1 MHFLKFL
8 FSYLF
13 LLYSN
18 VSIIKDEVAET
29 SVHRIIDWDRKVIC
43 FDIVKEINE
52 NEFRPVGLNTA
63 SKLIATINDFK
74 DTLIRESLFKII
86 MDSENTFKNYFDLN
100 PSLILNFSGPN
111 SILKRSYIK
120 YSEDLRSLTVRYELS
135 LFPDFINLFFL
146 HEKPYKAFYPLVNSD
161 VDKTDYTGIVIYV
174 GEVYSNTFGSKKLE
188 DSFFIKIYDENIRP
202 YFDKRMVSSEA
213 LKKWGMLEYS
223 NDILYNNKNRVG
235 HRPLKLVAKSV
246 YGKNNTDIIL
256 DEYSINKLFSNSNN
270 IKLLQDGK
278 LVVIKQEN

>member
-135 LFPDFINLFFL
+135 LFPDFINLFFS
-146 HEKPYKAFYPLVNSD
+146 HEKPYKSFYPLVNSD

-188 DSFFIKIYDENIRP
+188 DSFLSKFMMKT
-202 YFDKRMVSSEA
+202 
-213 LKKWGMLEYS
+213 LGH
-223 NDILYNNKNRVG
+223 ILTR
-235 HRPLKLVAKSV
+235 
-246 YGKNNTDIIL
+246 
-256 DEYSINKLFSNSNN
+256 EWF
-270 IKLLQDGK
+270 LQR
-278 LVVIKQEN
+278 L

>member
-1 MHFLKFL
+1 M
-8 FSYLF
+8 
-13 LLYSN
+13 
-18 VSIIKDEVAET
+18 
-29 SVHRIIDWDRKVIC
+29 HRIIDWDRKVIC

-135 LFPDFINLFFL
+135 LFPDFINLFFS
-146 HEKPYKAFYPLVNSD
+146 HETPYKAFYPLVNSD
-161 VDKTDYTGIVIYV
+161 IDKTDYTGIVIYV
-174 GEVYSNTFGSKKLE
+174 GEVYNNTSGSKKLE

-223 NDILYNNKNRVG
+223 NDVLYNNKNRVG
-235 HRPLKLVAKSV
+235 HRPLKLVAKSI

-278 LVVIKQEN
+278 LVVIK

>member
-135 LFPDFINLFFL
+135 LFPDFIRLFFS

-161 VDKTDYTGIVIYV
+161 VDKTDYTGVVIYV
-174 GEVYSNTFGSKKLE
+174 GDVYNNTFGSKKLE

-223 NDILYNNKNRVG
+223 NDVLYSNKNRVG
-235 HRPLKLVAKSV
+235 YRPLKLVAKSI

-278 LVVIKQEN
+278 LVIIK

>member
-1 MHFLKFL
+1 MYFLKFL
-8 FSYLF
+8 FSCLF
-13 LLYSN
+13 LLYSS
-18 VSIIKDEVAET
+18 VSIIKDEAAET

-135 LFPDFINLFFL
+135 LFPDFINLFFS
-146 HEKPYKAFYPLVNSD
+146 HETPYKAFYPLVNSD
-161 VDKTDYTGIVIYV
+161 VDKTNYTGIVIYV
-174 GEVYSNTFGSKKLE
+174 GEVFNNTSGSKKLE

-223 NDILYNNKNRVG
+223 NDVLYNNKNRVG
-235 HRPLKLVAKSV
+235 HRPLKLVAKGI

-278 LVVIKQEN
+278 LVVIK

>member
-18 VSIIKDEVAET
+18 VSIIKDEVTET

-63 SKLIATINDFK
+63 SKLISTINDFK

-100 PSLILNFSGPN
+100 PSLILKFSGPN

-135 LFPDFINLFFL
+135 LFPDFINLFFS

-174 GEVYSNTFGSKKLE
+174 GEVYNDAFGSKKLE

-223 NDILYNNKNRVG
+223 NDVLYNNKNRVG
-235 HRPLKLVAKSV
+235 YRPLKLVAKSI

-278 LVVIKQEN
+278 LVVIK